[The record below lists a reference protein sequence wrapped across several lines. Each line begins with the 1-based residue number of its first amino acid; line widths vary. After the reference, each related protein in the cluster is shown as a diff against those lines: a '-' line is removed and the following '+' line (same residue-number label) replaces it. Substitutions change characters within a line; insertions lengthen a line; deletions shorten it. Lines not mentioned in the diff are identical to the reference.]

1 MRYGIIIPGGEPS
14 VQCQLAQAAEAAGWD
29 GVFVPDGIAIQD
41 SSGNPMSFFDPWVML
56 AGIAAKT
63 ERIRMGPL
71 IAAVPRRRPWKLARE
86 TGTLDHLSN
95 GRLILAASL
104 GAAPDDGGF
113 SKVGEPTD
121 LKTRAELMDE
131 CLAIVDGLWTGKP
144 FSFVGK
150 HYRVDEMSMVPPP
163 VQKPRIP
170 TWVVGVW
177 PKPKSMNRVL
187 RWDGIVVQKYKG
199 EPGQKA
205 DPEDIK
211 AIREFVEKNRHSSNP
226 FDIVVGGHTPKK
238 NPESVLSH
246 VRSLADGGGH
256 VVAGRNVDDE
266 RKGLP
271 PTDRTGT
278 SGILNGLKPA
288 TTTAV
293 KKCKQGGRVVSCA
306 RRARISM

>member
-1 MRYGIIIPGGEPS
+1 M
-14 VQCQLAQAAEAAGWD
+14 AQAAEAAGWD
-29 GVFVPDGIAIQD
+29 GVFVPDGIALQD
-41 SSGNPMSFFDPWVML
+41 FSGNAMPFFDPWVML

-95 GRLILAASL
+95 GRVILAAGL
-104 GAAPDDGGF
+104 GASPDDGGF

-144 FSFVGK
+144 FRFAGK
-150 HYRVDEMSMVPPP
+150 HYRVDEMTMVPPP

-199 EPGQKA
+199 EPGQKT

-211 AIREFVEKNRHSSNP
+211 AIREFVEKHRQSSSP
-226 FDIVVGGHTPKK
+226 FDIVTGGWTPKK
-238 NPESVLSH
+238 NPQSVLPH
-246 VRSLADGGGH
+246 VKSLAD
-256 VVAGRNVDDE
+256 AGATWWLEEMWSMSEKEYRPRIE
-266 RKGLP
+266 QGP
-271 PTDRTGT
+271 P
-278 SGILNGLKPA
+278 A
-288 TTTAV
+288 F
-293 KKCKQGGRVVSCA
+293 
-306 RRARISM
+306 